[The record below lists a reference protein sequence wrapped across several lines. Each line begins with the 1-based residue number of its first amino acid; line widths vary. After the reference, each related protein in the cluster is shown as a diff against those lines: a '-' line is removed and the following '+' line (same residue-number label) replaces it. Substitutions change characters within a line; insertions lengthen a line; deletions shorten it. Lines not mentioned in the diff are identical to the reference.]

1 MKKYYFNE
9 EELQARFDEIMDL
22 IDNEGAHVF
31 ITRNGE
37 PIVVMVPY
45 EYFQKLE
52 NAVNLGDQV

>member
-52 NAVNLGDQV
+52 NAVNL